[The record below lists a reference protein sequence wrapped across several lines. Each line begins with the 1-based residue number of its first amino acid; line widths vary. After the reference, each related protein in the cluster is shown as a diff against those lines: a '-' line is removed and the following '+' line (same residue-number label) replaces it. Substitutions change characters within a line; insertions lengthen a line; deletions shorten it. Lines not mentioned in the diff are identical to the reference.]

1 VGIVPLSIVDTLLG
15 ERVYVGTQDQVY
27 KSRVC
32 NRDIRRDVPS
42 DERTGIRHPQNS
54 IRISQT
60 TNILAYVSN
69 CTREGIRKHRL
80 SCISHVASACIR
92 WQDVP
97 VREGELV
104 AVSAAGSLEAMALC
118 VVTDSAWDQE
128 GIQQRSEKVYISDHL
143 CRA

>member
-1 VGIVPLSIVDTLLG
+1 VGIVPLNIVDTLLG
-15 ERVYVGTQDQVY
+15 ERVYVGSQDQVC

-42 DERTGIRHPQNS
+42 DERTSTRRRQNS

-60 TNILAYVSN
+60 TNILACASN
-69 CTREGIRKHRL
+69 CIREGIRKHRL

-104 AVSAAGSLEAMALC
+104 TVSAVGSLEAMALC
-118 VVTDSAWDQE
+118 VVMDSAGDQE
-128 GIQQRSEKVYISDHL
+128 GIQQRSEKACISDHL
-143 CRA
+143 